1 MKWLFRKRASQAS
14 VNQWPLEQVLL
25 QWAAGTPWTIRDAFQ
40 GTQILGSTGSGKTSA
55 SLKTIVM
62 SMLRSGFG
70 GVFFTV
76 KPEDRATYERW
87 IETAGRRDDLLVFS
101 PTGGLRYNFMAAELE
116 QTPDVAAAAEN
127 LTALVM
133 TAAEIG
139 DRSRGSAGG
148 GGENATY
155 FIQNSHKYCRNAVLV
170 LRLSGNPITPQNL
183 LRVVM
188 STPRTVDELNSPS
201 WQASSFCFQCL
212 RRAESASMRESERAD
227 LGMAMDFFC
236 NELPNLN
243 PRTRSSIETTLTAP
257 LDALG
262 RGLVR
267 DMVSAPSSNFS
278 ASMLH
283 NGAIVIADFP
293 VLVYRDIG
301 RLIQVMLKASLQ
313 RAHSRRDVG
322 ANPRPCFMVCDEYQY
337 LAVAEDQPFQTIARA
352 FGIAVVNATQSI
364 TTVMDALGPQS
375 EVKVNALLGN
385 LQTQIFHQQTD
396 TRTISYIQELVGRSR
411 QLMVNGN
418 STRGGDWL
426 APLFGN
432 NSGGSSGFSE
442 AYEFELQARDLNGLA
457 KGGPP
462 HWTAEAI
469 VYQGG
474 RRFPNGRTW
483 MPVTFRQDR

>member
-1 MKWLFRKRASQAS
+1 MKWLFGKRPRRASARE
-14 VNQWPLEQVLL
+14 WPLEQVLL

-76 KPEDRATYERW
+76 KPEDRATYEQW
-87 IETAGRRDDLLVFS
+87 IEKAGRRDDLLIFS
-101 PTGGLRYNFMAAELE
+101 PSAGLRYNFMAAELE

-133 TAAEIG
+133 TAAEAG

-148 GGENATY
+148 GENAT
-155 FIQNSHKYCRNAVLV
+155 FFVQNSEKYCRNLVLV

-183 LRVVM
+183 LRMVM
-188 STPRTVDELNSPS
+188 STPRTVDDLKSLS

-212 RRAESASMRESERAD
+212 RKAESASMRESERAD
-227 LGMAMDFFC
+227 LGIAVDFIC

-243 PRTRSSIETTLTAP
+243 SRTRSSIESTLTGA

-267 DMVSAPSSNFS
+267 DMISSPSSNFS

-283 NGAIVIADFP
+283 DGAIVIVDFP
-293 VLVYRDIG
+293 VLVYRDVG

-313 RAHSRRDVG
+313 RAHSRRDVR
-322 ANPRPCFMVCDEYQY
+322 ANPRPDFMVCDEYQY
-337 LAVAEDQPFQTIARA
+337 LVVDSDQPFQSIARG
-352 FGIAVVNATQSI
+352 FNIAVVNATQSI

-432 NSGGSSGFSE
+432 SSGGSSGFSE

-462 HWTAEAI
+462 HWTAEGI

>member
-1 MKWLFRKRASQAS
+1 MKWLFGKRTRRVSGHD
-14 VNQWPLEQVLL
+14 WPLEQALL
-25 QWAAGTPWTIRDAFQ
+25 QWVAGTPWTIRDAFQ
-40 GTQILGSTGSGKTSA
+40 GTQIFGSTGSGKTSA
-55 SLKTIVM
+55 SLKTIAM

-76 KPEDRATYERW
+76 KPEDRATYEQW
-87 IETAGRRDDLLVFS
+87 AEKAGRRDDLLVFS
-101 PTGGLRYNFMAAELE
+101 PSGGLRYNFMAAELE
-116 QTPDVAAAAEN
+116 QTPDVTAAAEN

-133 TAAEIG
+133 TAAEVG

-148 GGENATY
+148 GDNAAY
-155 FIQNSHKYCRNAVLV
+155 FVQNSQKYCRNVVLV
-170 LRLSGNPITPQNL
+170 LRLSGNLITPQNL
-183 LRVVM
+183 LRIVM
-188 STPRTVDELNSPS
+188 STPRTVEDLNSLP
-201 WQASSFCFQCL
+201 WQASSFCFECL
-212 RRAESASMRESERAD
+212 RRAEFASMRESERAD
-227 LGMAMDFFC
+227 LGIAVDFFC

-243 PRTRSSIETTLTAP
+243 SRTRSSIESTLTAAI
-257 LDALG
+257 DALS

-267 DMVSAPSSNFS
+267 DMISSPSSNFS

-283 NGAIVIADFP
+283 DGAIVIVDFP
-293 VLVYRDIG
+293 VLVYRDVG

-313 RAHSRRDVG
+313 RAHSRRNVLT
-322 ANPRPCFMVCDEYQY
+322 NHRPTFMVSDEYQH
-337 LAVAEDQPFQTIARA
+337 LAVDADQIFQSTARSTHT
-352 FGIAVVNATQSI
+352 AVVNATQSI
-364 TTVMDALGPQS
+364 TTVMDAFGPQS
-375 EVKVNALLGN
+375 EVKVFSLLGN
-385 LQTQIFHQQTD
+385 SQTQVFHQQSD
-396 TRTISYIQELVGRSR
+396 TRTISYIQELCGRSR

-418 STRGGDWL
+418 TTRGGDWL

-432 NSGGSSGFSE
+432 SSGGSSGFSE
-442 AYEFELQARDLNGLA
+442 AYEFELQTRDLSGLA